1 MAIVR
6 WDPFRDFLTV
16 QDEITKAFE
25 RFFGEGKAGTKL
37 ASWAPLVD
45 VYEKGGNVVVRAEIP
60 GLEAKDVEV
69 HIEEDGLTIQG
80 ERKFEEEVKEEN
92 FYRLERRYGSFHR
105 FIPFP
110 TEVKTDK
117 AKATFKNGVLEV
129 VVPKAEPKK
138 KAIKLK
144 VEG

>member
-6 WDPFRDFLTV
+6 WDPFRDFLTI
-16 QDEITKAFE
+16 QDELTKTFE
-25 RFFGEGKAGTKL
+25 RFFGEGKGKVGVAN
-37 ASWAPLVD
+37 WAPLID
-45 VYEKGGNVVVRAEIP
+45 LFEKDDKVVVRAEVP

-69 HIEEDGLTIQG
+69 QIDEEGLTIQG

-105 FIPFP
+105 FVPFP
-110 TEVKTDK
+110 VEVKPDK
-117 AKATFKNGVLEV
+117 ARATFKNGVLEV
-129 VVPKAEPKK
+129 TVPKAEPKK

-144 VEG
+144 IEG

>member
-6 WDPFRDFLTV
+6 WDPFRDFLTI
-16 QDEITKAFE
+16 QDEITKTFE
-25 RFFGEGKAGTKL
+25 RFFGEGKAGTGL
-37 ASWAPLVD
+37 AKWAPLID
-45 VYEKGGNVVVRAEIP
+45 VFERDNEVVVRAEVP

-69 HIEEDGLTIQG
+69 NIDEEGLTIQG

-105 FIPFP
+105 FVPFP
-110 TEVKTDK
+110 VEVKPDK

-138 KAIKLK
+138 KPIRLK

>member
-6 WDPFRDFLTV
+6 WDPFRDFLNI
-16 QDEITKAFE
+16 QDEIAKTFE
-25 RFFGEGKAGTKL
+25 RFFGE
-37 ASWAPLVD
+37 S
-45 VYEKGGNVVVRAEIP
+45 KGGAGLAVWTPLIDVFEKDDKVVVRAEVP

-69 HIEEDGLTIQG
+69 QIDDDGLTIQG

-92 FYRLERRYGSFHR
+92 LYRLERRYGSFRR
-105 FIPFP
+105 FVPFP
-110 TEVKTDK
+110 VEVKPDK
-117 AKATFKNGVLEV
+117 ARATFKNGVLEV